1 MGTYNIRLGSQLA
14 FDEQQE
20 ADIIKAIESMNASH
34 KSGQFIS
41 NLIRIAF
48 DCPEIMDNNNG
59 KYEKGAIL
67 KAIENSG
74 ISYNRQTFMYQV
86 TKEVDAIKKKVDD
99 MYSIVLKTY
108 ILGQMGKHLGI
119 EEKASNELM
128 AQFVIEKQLKELQDT
143 LGISL
148 TSSVFASN
156 KKQDVEKIANDAL
169 EYIIESYSGI
179 VNELKEIVTNA
190 QMVPVQAVSQVQ
202 ATSVQE
208 TQAPVSMNNTIDN
221 EVQEQ
226 KVSTDTTSE
235 NNGTTESSEEDEII
249 DFGNADFGA
258 LANFFSGQ

>member
-1 MGTYNIRLGSQLA
+1 MGTYNIRLGSQLS

-20 ADIIKAIESMNASH
+20 ADIIKAIETMNASH

-67 KAIENSG
+67 KAMENSG
-74 ISYNRQTFMYQV
+74 LSYNRQAFMYQI
-86 TKEVDAIKKKVDD
+86 TKEVDAMKKKVDE
-99 MYSIVLKTY
+99 MYSIILKTY
-108 ILGQMGKHLGI
+108 MLGQMGKHLGL
-119 EEKASNELM
+119 EEKADNELM
-128 AQFVIEKQLKELQDT
+128 AQFVIEKQLKELQDA

-156 KKQDVEKIANDAL
+156 RKQDIEKIADDAL

-179 VNELKEIVTNA
+179 VNELKTIVNNA
-190 QMVPVQAVSQVQ
+190 QTVQVQ
-202 ATSVQE
+202 TVQQPV
-208 TQAPVSMNNTIDN
+208 TQFQQVNESANNVVDTPVMDVEQPNVEDSSADN
-221 EVQEQ
+221 P
-226 KVSTDTTSE
+226 D
-235 NNGTTESSEEDEII
+235 EDEII

-258 LANFFSGQ
+258 LGSFFGEQ

>member
-1 MGTYNIRLGSQLA
+1 MGTYNIRLGSQLS

-67 KAIENSG
+67 KAMENSG
-74 ISYNRQTFMYQV
+74 LSYNRQSFIYQV
-86 TKEVDAIKKKVDD
+86 TKEVDNMKKKVDE
-99 MYSIVLKTY
+99 MYNIILKTY
-108 ILGQMGKHLGI
+108 ILGQMGKQIGL
-119 EEKASNELM
+119 EEKTENELM
-128 AQFVIEKQLKELQDT
+128 AQFIIEKQLKELQDN

-156 KKQDVEKIANDAL
+156 KKQDVKKIADEAL

-179 VNELKEIVTNA
+179 VNEIKNIANSIKTV
-190 QMVPVQAVSQVQ
+190 QIQAVQQPIETVQ
-202 ATSVQE
+202 QMDNV
-208 TQAPVSMNNTIDN
+208 NNSI
-221 EVQEQ
+221 
-226 KVSTDTTSE
+226 STDTEQANATDSK
-235 NNGTTESSEEDEII
+235 EDDDNDFI
-249 DFGNADFGA
+249 DFGNADFNA
-258 LANFFSGQ
+258 LCNFFGEK

>member
-1 MGTYNIRLGSQLA
+1 MGTYNIRLGSQLS

-20 ADIIKAIESMNASH
+20 ADIIKAIETMNASH

-67 KAIENSG
+67 KAMENSG
-74 ISYNRQTFMYQV
+74 LSYNRQAFMYQI
-86 TKEVDAIKKKVDD
+86 TKEVDAMKKKVDE
-99 MYSIVLKTY
+99 MYSIILKTY
-108 ILGQMGKHLGI
+108 MLGQMGKHLGL
-119 EEKASNELM
+119 EEKADNELM
-128 AQFVIEKQLKELQDT
+128 AQFVIEKQLKELQDA

-156 KKQDVEKIANDAL
+156 RKQDIEKIADDAL

-179 VNELKEIVTNA
+179 VNELKAIVSNA
-190 QMVPVQAVSQVQ
+190 QTVQVQ
-202 ATSVQE
+202 TAQQIDTQFQQVDEPVNNVVE
-208 TQAPVSMNNTIDN
+208 TPVINVEQPNVDN
-221 EVQEQ
+221 
-226 KVSTDTTSE
+226 STADNSD
-235 NNGTTESSEEDEII
+235 EDEII

-258 LANFFSGQ
+258 LGSFFGEQ

>member
-1 MGTYNIRLGSQLA
+1 MGTYNIRLGSQLS

-20 ADIIKAIESMNASH
+20 ADIIKAIETMNASH

-67 KAIENSG
+67 KAMENSG
-74 ISYNRQTFMYQV
+74 LSYNRQAFMYQI
-86 TKEVDAIKKKVDD
+86 TKEVDAMKKKVDE
-99 MYSIVLKTY
+99 MYSIILKTY
-108 ILGQMGKHLGI
+108 MLGQMGKHLGL
-119 EEKASNELM
+119 EEKADNELM
-128 AQFVIEKQLKELQDT
+128 AQFVIEKQLKELQDA

-156 KKQDVEKIANDAL
+156 RKQDIEKIADDAL

-179 VNELKEIVTNA
+179 VNELKTIVNNA
-190 QMVPVQAVSQVQ
+190 QTVQVQ
-202 ATSVQE
+202 TVQQPV
-208 TQAPVSMNNTIDN
+208 TQFQQVNESTNNVVDTPVMNVEQPNVEDSLADN
-221 EVQEQ
+221 
-226 KVSTDTTSE
+226 SD
-235 NNGTTESSEEDEII
+235 EDEII

-258 LANFFSGQ
+258 LGSFFGEQ

>member
-20 ADIIKAIESMNASH
+20 ADIIKAIETMNASH

-48 DCPEIMDNNNG
+48 DCPEIMDNNSG

-67 KAIENSG
+67 KAMENSG
-74 ISYNRQTFMYQV
+74 LSYNRQTFMYQI
-86 TKEVDAIKKKVDD
+86 TKEVDAMKKKVDE

-108 ILGQMGKHLGI
+108 MLGQMGKHLGI

-128 AQFVIEKQLKELQDT
+128 AQFIVEKQLKELQDT

-156 KKQDVEKIANDAL
+156 KKQDVEKLADDAL

-179 VNELKEIVTNA
+179 VNELKEIVVNTQTA
-190 QMVPVQAVSQVQ
+190 QVQ
-202 ATSVQE
+202 TVQ
-208 TQAPVSMNNTIDN
+208 QAPVQ
-221 EVQEQ
+221 EVQTPVSVANTVSSEI
-226 KVSTDTTSE
+226 KEPVANVSTSNE
-235 NNGTTESSEEDEII
+235 NSGTTENSEEDEII

>member
-59 KYEKGAIL
+59 NYEKGAIL

-74 ISYNRQTFMYQV
+74 LSYNRQAFIYQI
-86 TKEVDAIKKKVDD
+86 TKEVDAMKKKVDD

-108 ILGQMGKHLGI
+108 MLGQMGKQLGI

-179 VNELKEIVTNA
+179 VNELKEIVANVQIT
-190 QMVPVQAVSQVQ
+190 PVQAVSQVQ
-202 ATSVQE
+202 TASVQE
-208 TQAPVSMNNTIDN
+208 VQTPVSTSNATDNTVKEQDVNID
-221 EVQEQ
+221 
-226 KVSTDTTSE
+226 KASE
-235 NNGTTESSEEDEII
+235 NNEATENSEEDEII

>member
-1 MGTYNIRLGSQLA
+1 MGTYNIRLGSQLS

-20 ADIIKAIESMNASH
+20 ADIIKAIETMNASH

-67 KAIENSG
+67 KAMENSG
-74 ISYNRQTFMYQV
+74 LSYNRQAFMYQI
-86 TKEVDAIKKKVDD
+86 TKEVDAMKKKVDE
-99 MYSIVLKTY
+99 MYSIILKTY
-108 ILGQMGKHLGI
+108 MLGQMGKHLGL
-119 EEKASNELM
+119 EEKADNELM
-128 AQFVIEKQLKELQDT
+128 AQFVIEKQLKELQDA

-156 KKQDVEKIANDAL
+156 RKQDIEKIADDAL

-179 VNELKEIVTNA
+179 VNELKTIVNNA
-190 QMVPVQAVSQVQ
+190 QTVQVQ
-202 ATSVQE
+202 TVQQPV
-208 TQAPVSMNNTIDN
+208 TQFQQVNESANNVVDTPVMNVEQPNVEDSSADN
-221 EVQEQ
+221 
-226 KVSTDTTSE
+226 SD
-235 NNGTTESSEEDEII
+235 EDEII

-258 LANFFSGQ
+258 LGSFFGEQ

>member
-1 MGTYNIRLGSQLA
+1 MGTYNIRLGSQLS

-20 ADIIKAIESMNASH
+20 ADIIKAIETMNASH

-67 KAIENSG
+67 KAMENSG
-74 ISYNRQTFMYQV
+74 LSYNRQAFMYQI
-86 TKEVDAIKKKVDD
+86 TKEVDAMKKKVDE
-99 MYSIVLKTY
+99 MYSIILKTY
-108 ILGQMGKHLGI
+108 MLGQMGKHLGL
-119 EEKASNELM
+119 EEKADNELM
-128 AQFVIEKQLKELQDT
+128 AQFVIEKQLKELQDA

-156 KKQDVEKIANDAL
+156 RKQDVEKIADDAL

-179 VNELKEIVTNA
+179 VNELKTIVSNA
-190 QMVPVQAVSQVQ
+190 QTVQVQ
-202 ATSVQE
+202 TVQQPV
-208 TQAPVSMNNTIDN
+208 TQFQQVNESANNVVDTPVMNAEQPNVEDSSADN
-221 EVQEQ
+221 
-226 KVSTDTTSE
+226 SD
-235 NNGTTESSEEDEII
+235 EDEII

-258 LANFFSGQ
+258 LGSFFGEQ

>member
-1 MGTYNIRLGSQLA
+1 MGTYNIRLGSQLS

-20 ADIIKAIESMNASH
+20 ADIIKAIETMNASH

-67 KAIENSG
+67 KAMENSG
-74 ISYNRQTFMYQV
+74 LSYNRQAFMYQI
-86 TKEVDAIKKKVDD
+86 TKEVDAMKKKVDE
-99 MYSIVLKTY
+99 MYSIILKTY
-108 ILGQMGKHLGI
+108 MLGQMGKHLGL
-119 EEKASNELM
+119 EEKADNELM
-128 AQFVIEKQLKELQDT
+128 AQFVIEKQLKELQDA

-156 KKQDVEKIANDAL
+156 RKQDIEKIADDAL

-179 VNELKEIVTNA
+179 VNELKTIVNNA
-190 QMVPVQAVSQVQ
+190 QTVQVQ
-202 ATSVQE
+202 TVQQPVTQFQQVNESANNVVE
-208 TQAPVSMNNTIDN
+208 TPDINVEQPNVDN
-221 EVQEQ
+221 
-226 KVSTDTTSE
+226 STADNSD
-235 NNGTTESSEEDEII
+235 EDEII

-258 LANFFSGQ
+258 LGSFFGEQ

>member
-1 MGTYNIRLGSQLA
+1 MGTYNIRLGSQLS

-20 ADIIKAIESMNASH
+20 ADIIKAIETMNASH

-67 KAIENSG
+67 KAMENSG
-74 ISYNRQTFMYQV
+74 LSYNRQAFMYQI
-86 TKEVDAIKKKVDD
+86 TKEVDAMKKKVDE
-99 MYSIVLKTY
+99 MYSIILKTY
-108 ILGQMGKHLGI
+108 MLGQMGKHLGL
-119 EEKASNELM
+119 EEKADNELM
-128 AQFVIEKQLKELQDT
+128 AQFVIEKQLKELQDA

-156 KKQDVEKIANDAL
+156 RKQDVEKIADDAL

-179 VNELKEIVTNA
+179 VNELKTIVSNA
-190 QMVPVQAVSQVQ
+190 QTVQVQ
-202 ATSVQE
+202 TVQQPV
-208 TQAPVSMNNTIDN
+208 TQFQQVNESANNVVDTPVMNVEQPNVEDSSADN
-221 EVQEQ
+221 
-226 KVSTDTTSE
+226 SD
-235 NNGTTESSEEDEII
+235 EDEII

-258 LANFFSGQ
+258 LGSFFGEQ

>member
-1 MGTYNIRLGSQLA
+1 MGTYNIRLGSQLS

-20 ADIIKAIESMNASH
+20 ADIIKAIETMNASH

-67 KAIENSG
+67 KAMENSG
-74 ISYNRQTFMYQV
+74 LSYNRQAFMYQI
-86 TKEVDAIKKKVDD
+86 TKEVDAMKKKVDE
-99 MYSIVLKTY
+99 MYSIILKTY
-108 ILGQMGKHLGI
+108 MLGQMGKHLGL
-119 EEKASNELM
+119 EEKADNELM
-128 AQFVIEKQLKELQDT
+128 AQFVIEKQLKELQDA

-156 KKQDVEKIANDAL
+156 RKQDIEKIADDAL

-179 VNELKEIVTNA
+179 VNELKTIVNNA
-190 QMVPVQAVSQVQ
+190 QTVQVQ
-202 ATSVQE
+202 TVQQPV
-208 TQAPVSMNNTIDN
+208 TQF
-221 EVQEQ
+221 Q
-226 KVSTDTTSE
+226 KVNESANNVVDTPVMNVE
-235 NNGTTESSEEDEII
+235 QPNVEDSSADNSDEDEII

-258 LANFFSGQ
+258 LGSFFGEQ

>member
-1 MGTYNIRLGSQLA
+1 MGTYNIRLGSQLS

-20 ADIIKAIESMNASH
+20 ADIIKAIETMNASH

-67 KAIENSG
+67 KAMENSG
-74 ISYNRQTFMYQV
+74 LSYNRQAFMYQI
-86 TKEVDAIKKKVDD
+86 TKEVDAMKKKVNE
-99 MYSIVLKTY
+99 MYSIILKTY
-108 ILGQMGKHLGI
+108 MLGQMGKHLGL
-119 EEKASNELM
+119 EEKADNELM
-128 AQFVIEKQLKELQDT
+128 AQFVIEKQLKELQDA

-156 KKQDVEKIANDAL
+156 RKQDIEKIADDAL

-179 VNELKEIVTNA
+179 VNELKTIVNNA
-190 QMVPVQAVSQVQ
+190 QTVQVQ
-202 ATSVQE
+202 TVQQPV
-208 TQAPVSMNNTIDN
+208 TQFQQVNESANNVVDTPVMNVGQPNVEDSSADN
-221 EVQEQ
+221 P
-226 KVSTDTTSE
+226 D
-235 NNGTTESSEEDEII
+235 EDEII

-258 LANFFSGQ
+258 LGSFFGEQ

>member
-1 MGTYNIRLGSQLA
+1 MGTYNIRLGSQLS

-20 ADIIKAIESMNASH
+20 ADIIKAIETMNASH

-67 KAIENSG
+67 KAMENSG
-74 ISYNRQTFMYQV
+74 LSYNRQAFMYQI
-86 TKEVDAIKKKVDD
+86 TKEVDAMKKKVDE
-99 MYSIVLKTY
+99 MYSIILKTY
-108 ILGQMGKHLGI
+108 MLGQMGKHLGL
-119 EEKASNELM
+119 EEKADNELM
-128 AQFVIEKQLKELQDT
+128 AQFVIEKQLKELQDA

-156 KKQDVEKIANDAL
+156 RKQDIEKIADDAL

-179 VNELKEIVTNA
+179 VNELKTIVNNA
-190 QMVPVQAVSQVQ
+190 QTVQVQ
-202 ATSVQE
+202 TVQQPV
-208 TQAPVSMNNTIDN
+208 TQFQQVNESANNVVDTPVMNVEQPNIEDSSADN
-221 EVQEQ
+221 
-226 KVSTDTTSE
+226 SD
-235 NNGTTESSEEDEII
+235 EDEII

-258 LANFFSGQ
+258 LGSFFGEQ